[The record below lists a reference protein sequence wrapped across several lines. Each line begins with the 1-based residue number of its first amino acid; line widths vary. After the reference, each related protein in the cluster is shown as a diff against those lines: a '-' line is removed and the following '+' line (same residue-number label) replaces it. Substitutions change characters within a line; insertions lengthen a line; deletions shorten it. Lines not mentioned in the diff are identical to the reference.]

1 MLLNDQPDVA
11 VDDPSERSHCQRWW
25 TTSQKQ
31 LLEKLRA
38 EGVDWP
44 AVAIR
49 CGHTVGSCRTTLSN
63 MQDRHL
69 VRAAGDPKPKI
80 MRKPWTEAEV
90 VRLIHAYEIDGLRFR
105 EIDAEL
111 KRPKGSSCVK
121 YESLR
126 RPAARSFISKE
137 AKVVIDQA
145 AFDAREA
152 RKHAEMQRSITQN
165 FFGDPPPG
173 YSALD
178 RRKQA

>member
-1 MLLNDQPDVA
+1 MQ
-11 VDDPSERSHCQRWW
+11 ER
-25 TTSQKQ
+25 
-31 LLEKLRA
+31 
-38 EGVDWP
+38 
-44 AVAIR
+44 
-49 CGHTVGSCRTTLSN
+49 N
-63 MQDRHL
+63 L

-80 MRKPWTEAEV
+80 MRTPWTEAEV
-90 VRLIHAYEIDGLRFR
+90 AQLLQLREIDGLSFR
-105 EIDAEL
+105 EIDQEM

-137 AKVVIDQA
+137 ARVTIDQA

-152 RKHAEMQRSITQN
+152 RKHAEMQRDITQN

-178 RRKQA
+178 RKNSGARG

>member
-1 MLLNDQPDVA
+1 MTDTTTDQT
-11 VDDPSERSHCQRWW
+11 ERAHIPRWW
-25 TTSQKQ
+25 TTTQKA

-44 AVAIR
+44 IVAIK

-63 MQDRHL
+63 MQDRNL

-90 VRLIHAYEIDGLRFR
+90 ARLIHGYEIDGLMFR

-121 YESLR
+121 YENLR
-126 RPAARSFISKE
+126 RPSARSFLSKE
-137 AKVVIDQA
+137 ARVTVDQA
-145 AFDAREA
+145 AFDARAA
-152 RKHAEMQRSITQN
+152 RKHAEMQRDITQN

-178 RRKQA
+178 RKRSGAQP